1 MENNNLPVEVFEN
14 EDGSF
19 TIEWDG
25 DDPRTSLL
33 NTWSEADFVEM
44 IRKACEDELIEYEER
59 TSRTEFTIQEF
70 EDNWDELFA
79 RVEKGETLTI
89 ITDEGQSVKMIP
101 YSEYECLTT
110 GSTPTIDSNSEQT
123 A

>member
-1 MENNNLPVEVFEN
+1 MTNYDDLKLDVTVN

-19 TIEWDG
+19 TIEWDE
-25 DDPRTSLL
+25 DHPCAEPL
-33 NTWSEADFVEM
+33 NTWTEEDFIEM

-59 TSRTEFTIQEF
+59 QWRTEFTVQEMT
-70 EDNWDELFA
+70 DNWDELFA

-110 GSTPTIDSNSEQT
+110 GSTPTND
-123 A
+123 